1 MQASAGQPLA
11 AIMTTPLSTAIVM
24 DDRNA
29 HVPAL
34 RSILTLPR
42 ITVDYKVGSA
52 KVNLTIGAPNS
63 SEIYADAGNDL
74 ALASHLIVR

>member
-11 AIMTTPLSTAIVM
+11 AIMTTPLSTAIAM
-24 DDRNA
+24 DDRSA
-29 HVPAL
+29 HVPA
-34 RSILTLPR
+34 RPSIRTLPQVA
-42 ITVDYKVGSA
+42 VDYKVGSA

>member
-1 MQASAGQPLA
+1 
-11 AIMTTPLSTAIVM
+11 MTTPLSTAIAM
-24 DDRNA
+24 DDRSA
-29 HVPAL
+29 HVPA
-34 RSILTLPR
+34 RPSIRTLPQVA
-42 ITVDYKVGSA
+42 VDYKVGSA